1 MVSIS
6 IIIRTTSSCQPPI
19 IKWLRSVT
27 VRVRAAVQKFLCV
40 HDSLC
45 TSFFVYMFLCVKAL
59 LYESILHRKLRIK
72 VFPAGFPAGPQP
84 QRISEDI
91 PDRMSENMS
100 KTCHLVGITR
110 RKYLLFVHIESYMF
124 GFTLFFSFFQFM
136 KSCIFRFAFFN
147 LFSVHIRS
155 FIFRFHLFIFLDI

>member
-124 GFTLFFSFFQFM
+124 GFTLFFF
-136 KSCIFRFAFFN
+136 I
-147 LFSVHIRS
+147 FSVHEKLHFQIC
-155 FIFRFHLFIFLDI
+155 IF